1 MEPEA
6 PGLAGAF
13 AVFGVVRVGDI
24 VEMPGVVTDPE
35 PTDDPVPTG
44 GVVAVGPVPP
54 MPSTGGVGAVMEG
67 AGGGA
72 GLVVTPPIGGA
83 RDGVAAVW
91 AEAEPAAATRARTI
105 KLRFMAGFLFVR
117 RGMG

>member
-24 VEMPGVVTDPE
+24 VEMPGVVTDPV

-83 RDGVAAVW
+83 GVAVVW

-105 KLRFMAGFLFVR
+105 KLRFMTGFLFVR
-117 RGMG
+117 RGTG